1 MSEDLWAL
9 VGLLLLGAI
18 LIAMITP
25 SASELA
31 AMQTRVLPYPQEAI
45 FEGALEYLQGAGYP
59 IRNVERES
67 GFISTGYASQEQLLG
82 SFVGI
87 LERAFI
93 GERRFSVTIT
103 IVPVSERACRVTAT
117 LVAEEWV
124 QMGLAGGYWRRDP
137 RYFDRDD
144 YDKFFRELTD
154 AIRKYAS

>member
-1 MSEDLWAL
+1 MNGDLWAL
-9 VGLLLLGAI
+9 IGLLFLGAI
-18 LIAMITP
+18 LVAAITP
-25 SASELA
+25 SATELA
-31 AMQTRVLPYPQEAI
+31 AMQTRVLPYPQEVI
-45 FEGALEYLQGAGYP
+45 FEGALDYLQKAGYP

-67 GFISTGYASQEQLLG
+67 GFISSGYASQEQLLG
-82 SFVGI
+82 SFIGI

-124 QMGLAGGYWRRDP
+124 QRGWAGGYWRRDP

-144 YDKFFRELTD
+144 YNRFFRELTNT
-154 AIRKYAS
+154 IRRYAN